1 MSTLVAN
8 RIGISVGAALTDGCW
23 TPLRYPCARC
33 TCIRRPPPSLGLTA
47 PSNFPARPVPTPIHS
62 SAWLVTTLLRL
73 HFPVLCD
80 PAARSSIPLASAS
93 LFQPS
98 PTLRQPHLPFT
109 RFFPCD
115 DFRHTR
121 TPPSRRGYL
130 SNRSRVLQ
138 ASISLSF
145 LLQPLLRPDDL
156 LRKRP
161 REVIAD
167 PNANLRVIPS
177 IQLPVNR
184 NPGVKD
190 IIFQKAS
197 LS

>member
-1 MSTLVAN
+1 MGTLVAN
-8 RIGISVGAALTDGCW
+8 SIGISAGAALTDGCW

-115 DFRHTR
+115 DFRHTGLLHLDVVTFR
-121 TPPSRRGYL
+121 TGVESCRRRYL
-130 SNRSRVLQ
+130 S
-138 ASISLSF
+138 ASFSNPF
-145 LLQPLLRPDDL
+145 YDL
-156 LRKRP
+156 TTC
-161 REVIAD
+161 
-167 PNANLRVIPS
+167 
-177 IQLPVNR
+177 
-184 NPGVKD
+184 
-190 IIFQKAS
+190 
-197 LS
+197 